1 MVGRLESSVEPAK
14 QFGRTPGALPRLRGR
29 GEQGRFVTCDL
40 PLSALSGS
48 DLLRH
53 SEGLASEAALH
64 RCRLTTALST
74 VAGSRAHLPPG
85 RNRRPGK
92 LARPDLC

>member
-1 MVGRLESSVEPAK
+1 MVGHLESSVEPAR

-48 DLLRH
+48 GLLRH
-53 SEGLASEAALH
+53 SEGRPVLQAH
-64 RCRLTTALST
+64 VGIVPRLGYT
-74 VAGSRAHLPPG
+74 VERSSRRGLM
-85 RNRRPGK
+85 
-92 LARPDLC
+92 